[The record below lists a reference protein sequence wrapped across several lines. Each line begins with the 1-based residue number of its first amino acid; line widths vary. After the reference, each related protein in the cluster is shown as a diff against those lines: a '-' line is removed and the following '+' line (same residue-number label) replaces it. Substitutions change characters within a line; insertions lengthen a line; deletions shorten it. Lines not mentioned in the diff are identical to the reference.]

1 MSNTSELMKLAQ
13 KLVEKKSFVPMPGGQ
28 PPADPAMMQDP
39 AMGGAP
45 MDPSMDPAMAGAP
58 MDPAA
63 MAGGAPMDPAMGGAP
78 QPPMS
83 IIEMAPEELY
93 AMIVSAILEAISTAS
108 NAAAQAAPPPA
119 EPAPAPVEEPKK
131 PSGSAAVEEKL
142 DQVISLLGGG
152 DAAGAAGGT
161 GIPPLPGQQAA
172 PGFVSTAPGAPGM
185 VAQAFVEE
193 IPTEERTTS
202 VSDLIINRVVKAG
215 K

>member
-13 KLVEKKSFVPMPGGQ
+13 KLAEKKSFVPMPGGQ
-28 PPADPAMMQDP
+28 APVDPAMMQDP

-83 IIEMAPEELY
+83 IIEMAPEEFY

-108 NAAAQAAPPPA
+108 NSATQAAPPPA
-119 EPAPAPVEEPKK
+119 EPAPAPAEEPKK
-131 PSGSAAVEEKL
+131 PSGGAAVEEKL

-152 DAAGAAGGT
+152 AGAAGGA
-161 GIPPLPGQQAA
+161 GIPPMPGQQAA
-172 PGFVSTAPGAPGM
+172 PGFISTAPGAPGM
-185 VAQAFVEE
+185 IAQAFVEE
-193 IPTEERTTS
+193 IPAEERPAS
-202 VSDLIINRVVKAG
+202 MADMILSNVGKAE